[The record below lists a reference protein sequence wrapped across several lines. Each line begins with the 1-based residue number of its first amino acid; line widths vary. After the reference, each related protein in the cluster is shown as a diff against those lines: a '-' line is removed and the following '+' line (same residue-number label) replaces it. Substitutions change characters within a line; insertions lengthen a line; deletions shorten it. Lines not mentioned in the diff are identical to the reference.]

1 MNKNIKKI
9 LILAVIALVVA
20 IYFLL
25 DLNTYLTL
33 ENIKASR
40 EEFSTV
46 LEQRPFSVLGVFLV
60 VYLTVVSLNLPGAL
74 PLGLLAGAIFG
85 ALAGTIIIS
94 FASTIGATIACFL
107 ARYLIRDWVRSRF
120 SGFINSVDKGIKKE
134 GAFYLFSLR
143 MIPVIPFF
151 IINMVMGVT
160 SMPLKT
166 FFWVS
171 QLGMLPG
178 TFVFVNAGSRLG
190 RIESAGDI
198 LSPGLIISF
207 ILIGIFPLLAK
218 KIISMLRRR
227 HGSAGSEQEQGLP
240 LTDPVLSFAPRGEP
254 GAELSQEAAKNLE
267 ACTECGVCESQCLF
281 LKKYGNPRKIAG
293 QIMNGGEMADPFEC
307 SLCDHCGAICPEKVA
322 PVGMFLAMRR
332 QSVSEDAVNLSR
344 YSPLL
349 KYESTGHSNLFTWYP
364 SKKCRAVFFPGCT
377 LPGTRPDTTWKFF
390 QELKKIDPDL
400 EMVLDCCHKPS
411 HDLGRQAY
419 FEERFETIISRLKE
433 CGVSEILVAC
443 PNCYKVFSSYG
454 QDFQVKTVYQV
465 LAENNGFK
473 PASSSQQLVIHDP
486 CPLRYQDEIQASV
499 KSLLDQCGFEIKK
512 SKKSGK
518 KTICCGEGGAVG
530 FHNPGFARA
539 WGEKR
544 RELAGEDRIVT
555 YCAGCAGFLSRSGKV
570 SHLGDVLF
578 DPERALA
585 GKSKVS
591 RSPFTYLN
599 RMLLKRRLKRS
610 SQ

>member
-1 MNKNIKKI
+1 MRKNIKKLI
-9 LILAVIALVVA
+9 ILAVIALVVA
-20 IYFLL
+20 AYFLL
-25 DLNTYLTL
+25 DLHTHLTL
-33 ENIKASR
+33 ENIKSSR
-40 EEFSTV
+40 EEFATLV
-46 LEQRPFSVLGVFLV
+46 EQRPLMVLGVFLGI
-60 VYLTVVSLNLPGAL
+60 YLSVVSLNLPGAL

-85 ALAGTIIIS
+85 ALPGTIIIS

-107 ARYLIRDWVRSRF
+107 ARYLIRDWVRTRF
-120 SGFINSVDKGIKKE
+120 SGFIGSVDRGIKKE

-151 IINMVMGVT
+151 VINMVMGVT

-178 TFVFVNAGSRLG
+178 TFVFVNAGSQLG

-207 ILIGIFPLLAK
+207 VLIGLLPLVAK
-218 KIISMLRRR
+218 KLISLLRKRYGAEKEE
-227 HGSAGSEQEQGLP
+227 HEQALP
-240 LTDPVLSFAPRGEP
+240 LTDPVVSFAPK
-254 GAELSQEAAKNLE
+254 GAAGPELKKEAEINLE
-267 ACTECGVCESQCLF
+267 ACTECGICETQCLF
-281 LKKYGNPRKIAG
+281 LEKYGSPAGIARDILAG
-293 QIMNGGEMADPFEC
+293 KDMADPFEC

-332 QSVSEDAVNLSR
+332 QSVTEGAVNLSR

-364 SKKCRAVFFPGCT
+364 SNKCRAVFFPGCA

-419 FEERFETIISRLKE
+419 FEERFEVITSRLKKS
-433 CGVSEILVAC
+433 GVSEILVAC

-454 QDFQVKTVYQV
+454 QDFQIKTVYQV
-465 LAENNGFK
+465 LAENNGFQ

-486 CPLRYQDEIQASV
+486 CPLRYQDEVQASV
-499 KSLLDQCGFEIKK
+499 RILLDQCGFEIKK
-512 SKKSGK
+512 SRKSGR

-544 RELAGEDRIVT
+544 GKLAGEDRIVT
-555 YCAGCAGFLSRSGKV
+555 YCAGCVGFLSRSGKV

-578 DPERALA
+578 DPEKALA

-591 RSPFTYLN
+591 KSPVTYLN
-599 RMLLKRRLKRS
+599 RLLLKRRLRRS

>member
-1 MNKNIKKI
+1 MRKNIKKLI
-9 LILAVIALVVA
+9 ILAVIALVVA
-20 IYFLL
+20 AYFLL
-25 DLNTYLTL
+25 DLHTHLTL
-33 ENIKASR
+33 ENIKSSR
-40 EEFSTV
+40 EEFATLV
-46 LEQRPFSVLGVFLV
+46 EQRPLMVLGVFLGI
-60 VYLTVVSLNLPGAL
+60 YLSVVSLNLPGAL

-85 ALAGTIIIS
+85 ALPGTIIIS

-107 ARYLIRDWVRSRF
+107 ARYLIRDWVRTRF
-120 SGFINSVDKGIKKE
+120 SGFIGSVDRGIKKE

-151 IINMVMGVT
+151 VINMVMGVT

-178 TFVFVNAGSRLG
+178 TFVFVNAGSQLG

-207 ILIGIFPLLAK
+207 VLIGLLPLVAK
-218 KIISMLRRR
+218 KLISLLRKRYGAEKEE
-227 HGSAGSEQEQGLP
+227 HEQALP
-240 LTDPVLSFAPRGEP
+240 LTDPVVSFAPK
-254 GAELSQEAAKNLE
+254 GAAGPELKKEAEINLE
-267 ACTECGVCESQCLF
+267 ACTECGICETQCLF
-281 LKKYGNPRKIAG
+281 LEKYGSPAGIARDILAG
-293 QIMNGGEMADPFEC
+293 KDMADPFEC

-332 QSVSEDAVNLSR
+332 QSVTEGAVNLSR

-364 SKKCRAVFFPGCT
+364 SNKCRTVFFPGCA
-377 LPGTRPDTTWKFF
+377 LPGTRPDTIWKFF

-419 FEERFETIISRLKE
+419 FEERFEVITSRLKKS
-433 CGVSEILVAC
+433 GVSEILVAC

-465 LAENNGFK
+465 LAENNGFQ

-486 CPLRYQDEIQASV
+486 CPLRYQDEVQASV
-499 KSLLDQCGFEIKK
+499 RILLDQCGFEIKK
-512 SKKSGK
+512 SRKSGR

-544 RELAGEDRIVT
+544 GKLAGEDRIVT
-555 YCAGCAGFLSRSGKV
+555 YCAGCVGFLSRSGKV

-578 DPERALA
+578 DPEKALA

-591 RSPFTYLN
+591 KSPVTYLN
-599 RMLLKRRLKRS
+599 RLLLKRRLRRS

>member
-1 MNKNIKKI
+1 MRKNIKKLI
-9 LILAVIALVVA
+9 ILAVIALVVA
-20 IYFLL
+20 AYFLL
-25 DLNTYLTL
+25 DLHTHLTL
-33 ENIKASR
+33 ENIKSSR
-40 EEFSTV
+40 EEFATLV
-46 LEQRPFSVLGVFLV
+46 EQRPLMVLGVFLGI
-60 VYLTVVSLNLPGAL
+60 YLSVVSLNLPGAL

-85 ALAGTIIIS
+85 ALPGTIIIS

-107 ARYLIRDWVRSRF
+107 ARYLIRDWVRTRF
-120 SGFINSVDKGIKKE
+120 SGFIGSVDRGIKKE

-151 IINMVMGVT
+151 VINMVMGVT

-178 TFVFVNAGSRLG
+178 TFVFVNAGSQLG

-207 ILIGIFPLLAK
+207 VLIGLLPLVAK
-218 KIISMLRRR
+218 KLISLLRKRYGAEKEE
-227 HGSAGSEQEQGLP
+227 HEQALP
-240 LTDPVLSFAPRGEP
+240 LTDPVVSFAPK
-254 GAELSQEAAKNLE
+254 GAAGPELKKEAEINLE
-267 ACTECGVCESQCLF
+267 ACTECGICETQCLF
-281 LKKYGNPRKIAG
+281 LEKYGSPAGIARDILAG
-293 QIMNGGEMADPFEC
+293 KDMADPFEC

-332 QSVSEDAVNLSR
+332 QSVTEGAVNLSR

-364 SKKCRAVFFPGCT
+364 SNKCRTVFFPGCA
-377 LPGTRPDTTWKFF
+377 LPGTRPDTIWKFF

-419 FEERFETIISRLKE
+419 FEERFEVITSRLKKS
-433 CGVSEILVAC
+433 GVSEILVAC

-454 QDFQVKTVYQV
+454 QDFQIKTVYQV
-465 LAENNGFK
+465 LAENNGFQ

-486 CPLRYQDEIQASV
+486 CPLRYQDEVQASV
-499 KSLLDQCGFEIKK
+499 RILLDQCGFEIKK
-512 SKKSGK
+512 SRKSGR

-544 RELAGEDRIVT
+544 GKLAGEDRIVT
-555 YCAGCAGFLSRSGKV
+555 YCAGCVGFLSRSGKV

-578 DPERALA
+578 DPEKALA

-591 RSPFTYLN
+591 KSPVTYLN
-599 RMLLKRRLKRS
+599 RLLLKRRLRRS